1 MTTRGPRLEFAV
13 GAFLLLALASLLVL
27 AIASTNGKFG
37 FGGDT
42 YELTARFTNVGPLR
56 PMAPVK
62 IGGVTIG
69 RVGDITLDPVKLDSV
84 VTLDIDNRYQDLSI
98 DTSAGILTN
107 GLLGESYI
115 GLQPGGDLESLKP
128 GEEIAFTT
136 PAVDIIQMVGKYMF
150 SGGGDNDTT
159 APARAAN
166 SAHPPPPPPAPPQPC
181 NARQLPPHPPH
192 PPLPTVRPPTPPH
205 PPTP

>member
-1 MTTRGPRLEFAV
+1 
-13 GAFLLLALASLLVL
+13 
-27 AIASTNGKFG
+27 
-37 FGGDT
+37 
-42 YELTARFTNVGPLR
+42 
-56 PMAPVK
+56 MAPVK

-115 GLQPGGDLESLKP
+115 GLQPGGALESLKP

-136 PAVDIIQMVGKYMF
+136 PARSEVRRAGQEVVRKCRPRA
-150 SGGGDNDTT
+150 SPLHQNTT
-159 APARAAN
+159 SQN
-166 SAHPPPPPPAPPQPC
+166 F
-181 NARQLPPHPPH
+181 
-192 PPLPTVRPPTPPH
+192 
-205 PPTP
+205 

>member
-1 MTTRGPRLEFAV
+1 MATRGPRLEFAV

-42 YELTARFTNVGPLR
+42 YALKARFTNIGPLR

-84 VTLDIDNRYQDLSI
+84 VTLDIDNRYQDLSA

-115 GLQPGGDLESLKP
+115 GLQPGGDVETLKP

-150 SGGGDNDTT
+150 SGGGK
-159 APARAAN
+159 PAAEPGAATGGD
-166 SAHPPPPPPAPPQPC
+166 AGATPPPSPTEAPQP
-181 NARQLPPHPPH
+181 
-192 PPLPTVRPPTPPH
+192 
-205 PPTP
+205 